1 MGKEFDFGVRIQA
14 LTLHSEGYTRSRIV
28 EKTGYTPGGLC
39 ALISKAKKRGYE
51 PGKGPILFEYVAP
64 EPGRGRPTK
73 LTDERRHLIV
83 EILTADKASRKF
95 TTQEIA
101 DKVNALCQDDQTISR
116 KTVSRALQ
124 AEGFKRVN
132 NSWQLKSTP
141 KPVEGKPVEGNGGI
155 NGTFVE

>member
-14 LTLHSEGYTRSRIV
+14 LTLHSEGYTRAKIV

-39 ALISKAKKRGYE
+39 ALISKARKRGYE

-73 LTDERRHLIV
+73 LTDERKQKII
-83 EILTADKASRKF
+83 EILTSDKASRKF
-95 TTQEIA
+95 TTQQIA
-101 DKVNALCQDDQTISR
+101 DKVNEQCQDDETISR

-124 AEGFKRVN
+124 AEGFKKVSN
-132 NSWQLKSTP
+132 GWQHKSTP
-141 KPVEGKPVEGNGGI
+141 KPVADRSDV
-155 NGTFVE
+155 TSV